1 VSNTGR
7 FAVTFFRAN
16 RHIYVF
22 NNTTYSIHNQNI
34 NKMKTTILTMVAV
47 MIMAVVTTK
56 NTYANVNNNNNDAS
70 VTLTNVGKINKIE
83 IHGNVELFVSDGA
96 ADQVKVYNK
105 YYSES
110 ALVQSQNG
118 VLRISSY
125 KNQKLVVWVTAADL
139 QAISAYDNAEVRS
152 FGKLERLDLEVNLY
166 NTATADL
173 KLDAY
178 KATVNVNDN
187 AKATLSGNANDY
199 NLNYAQAANVNHADF
214 VAVNA
219 TKNQMPGRVAKAKEN
234 ELAGL

>member
-1 VSNTGR
+1 VSNSHY
-7 FAVTFFRAN
+7 FAVTFIGAG
-16 RHIYVF
+16 RHTYVF

-34 NKMKTTILTMVAV
+34 NKMKTRILTMVAV

-56 NTYANVNNNNNDAS
+56 NTFANVNNNNEDAAITS
-70 VTLTNVGKINKIE
+70 TNVSKINKIE
-83 IHGNVELFVSDGA
+83 IHGNVELYISDGT

-125 KNQKLVVWVTAADL
+125 NNQKLVVWVQAADL
-139 QAISAYDNAEVRS
+139 QAISAYDNAEVKS
-152 FGKLERLDLEVNLY
+152 FGKLDKLDLEVNLY
-166 NTATADL
+166 NTATASL
-173 KLDAY
+173 NIDAY

-187 AKATLSGNANDY
+187 AKASLTGYVNDY
-199 NLNYAQAANVNHADF
+199 NLTYAQSANVDLTDF
-214 VAVNA
+214 VALNA
-219 TKNQMPGRVAKAKEN
+219 TKNQITAKAVAKSN